1 MRKYN
6 EAIAEYNK
14 AIDIC
19 PKENVDDLAI
29 FYQNRAAAYE
39 QLKRYN
45 SAKADCTKALELNP
59 KYTKALLLRAFILEQ
74 LGDLETALKD
84 ITTACIHK
92 NFSDH
97 ASLLKAQIILEKLV
111 KQHFSKITYK
121 IFGMPTTHV
130 IEIYYIRTF
139 SKDPVLSRLE
149 HPENIPEFFK
159 KPLQALK
166 DREYRNIISL
176 CSEIIESPKFDTLP
190 PSKLEVLL
198 LRATFYFIWHHHNA
212 AIHDLE
218 IILSSEDVCDDIRI
232 NALIKRANVY
242 LEIGKIC
249 TLENVYSLAFKD
261 FELALLINPSCSDI
275 YYHRGLA
282 HKKMQELGK
291 AKRDFE
297 KAIEYNPNF
306 SMAHMQKWHTNY
318 RFALLNGNMCLFK
331 ITMRDIEKA
340 IDKYSNSFECVCCYV
355 LYAQIMFEIQQ
366 YQKADTYFVKAVEKD
381 PDYAIV
387 YLELWNCN
395 LINIETYLNKA
406 LKLDTGSV
414 TGKIMCIEILKL
426 IEIERGN
433 IEEALN
439 LSDKAFAFCH
449 TFEELLDIYSIDFIY
464 NFEKNRFALSI
475 RFLRSYSRFIGIQ
488 NAGESD
494 KHIPID
500 SDGPSKVLSPTAES
514 ETPLQRAQKYKNEG
528 NICFK
533 TKKYNE
539 AIVQYTKAIDIC
551 PKENKDELAIFYQ
564 NRAAAYE
571 QLKKYSSVK
580 ADCTKALEL
589 NPKHIK
595 ALLRRARVL
604 EQTGDLEAALK
615 DMTTVCIHKNFSDQ
629 AALLNTE
636 IILGKLVDQVEENM
650 SRENFFMLTT
660 HAIEIYYIRAFSKD
674 PVLSRLEHPENI
686 PEFFKKPLQALK
698 NKEYHNIIPLCTEI
712 IESPEFDKLP
722 SSKLEVVLLRAT
734 FNLFR
739 SNYSAAIDDFKIILS
754 REDAFDDIRVNA
766 LIKRANLHREIGISH
781 LVFEDFN
788 LAIMINPSC
797 SDIYYHRGQAYLGI
811 QKLDKAKRDFEKAVE
826 LNPNF
831 SAAHMQKWYANY
843 HFAVLNGDLNL
854 AEMTVRDVEK
864 AFDIERYSNPP
875 ECVCCYVLYAQIMS
889 KTEQYQKADTY
900 FVKAI
905 EKDPDYAIVYLLLWN
920 CNLDN
925 TVEYLNKVLKLETC
939 SNGGKLRCIEMLRTI
954 EIRRGNI
961 EEAIKLSDK
970 ALVFCRIFKE
980 LLYIYNVD
988 AIKTYLDIQN
998 QFGHVIRF
1006 LRSYSQFIDVQ
1017 NAEESDKRIPIDSD
1031 RPSKV
1036 SSSTAESETPLQ
1048 RAQKYK
1054 NEGNVYFKMKKYN
1067 EAITEYTK
1075 AIDICPKE
1083 NKDELAIFYQ
1093 NRAAAYE
1100 QLKKYSFVKADCTK
1114 ALELNPK
1121 YIKALLRRARV
1132 LEQTG
1137 DLEAALKDMTTAC
1150 IYEEFSH
1157 PISLVKIEIILKKL
1171 VKQHAYENWTSKK
1184 SFMPNKPFIE
1194 CYITSYSTDPVF
1206 SKLQCP
1212 ENIPEFFKKPLQAL
1226 EDTKYD
1232 DVIPLCTEIIESPEF
1247 NSLPSTKLEVLLLR
1261 ATFYTFLGKYEPA
1274 FKDLE
1279 CILNMECAADDVKIN
1294 ALLKTADLHLE
1305 FMNLDMAFMNFELA
1319 ISINPHC
1326 SDIYYRRG
1334 RIYMHMGELNKA
1346 KYDFE
1351 KALEYDPNFSMAC
1364 IQKCYTDYRIAM
1376 LNKDVRLVEAAVRTF
1391 EKVLEKYTNLPK
1403 CIFCYQ
1409 YYRKMMSKTH
1419 QYQKAHNYFTKI
1431 IKKHSDDTSMSLVYL
1446 QRAFL
1451 EFDWNGYSDK
1461 AVEYLK
1467 KAIELDEKCSSAY
1480 EALGIIEIK
1489 RGNIEEAIRLF
1500 DKALVYC
1507 RTFKELLNLYYLRD
1521 AAKVELYV
1529 KNQFKDKY
1537 SDFFGRYLGSRI
1549 FVLRSMEESVK
1560 GSVTIVC

>member
-1 MRKYN
+1 MS
-6 EAIAEYNK
+6 
-14 AIDIC
+14 IC
-19 PKENVDDLAI
+19 NCNCNL
-29 FYQNRAAAYE
+29 Q
-39 QLKRYN
+39 KRYN

-59 KYTKALLLRAFILEQ
+59 KYTKALLRRAFILEQ

-84 ITTACIHK
+84 ITTACIHE
-92 NFSDH
+92 NFSNH
-97 ASLLKAQIILEKLV
+97 AFLLKAQIILAKLV
-111 KQHFSKITYK
+111 KQHFSNITSK
-121 IFGMPTTHV
+121 IFMQTTHV
-130 IEIYYIRTF
+130 IEIYYIRAF
-139 SKDPVLSRLE
+139 SKDPVLFRLE

-166 DREYRNIISL
+166 DREYHNIISL

-198 LRATFYFIWHHHNA
+198 LRATFYFIWRYYNA

-218 IILSSEDVCDDIRI
+218 VILSSEDVCDDIRI

-242 LEIGKIC
+242 LKIGKMC
-249 TLENVYSLAFKD
+249 TLEMAFKD
-261 FELALLINPSCSDI
+261 FELALIINPSCSDI

-282 HKKMQELGK
+282 HKKMQQLGK

-297 KAIEYNPNF
+297 KAVEYNPNF
-306 SMAHMQKWHTNY
+306 NMAHMQKWHTNY
-318 RFALLNGNMCLFK
+318 RFALLNGNICLFK

-340 IDKYSNSFECVCCYV
+340 IDKYSNSFECACCYV
-355 LYAQIMFEIQQ
+355 LYAQIMFETQQ

-387 YLELWNCN
+387 YLHLWNCN
-395 LINIETYLNKA
+395 LINIEKYLNEA

-414 TGKIMCIEILKL
+414 TGKITCIEILKL
-426 IEIERGN
+426 IEIEQGN

-449 TFEELLDIYSIDFIY
+449 TFEELLYVYSTYTVDFTY
-464 NFEKNRFALSI
+464 NFVKNRFALII
-475 RFLRSYSRFIGIQ
+475 RFLRSYSRLIGIQ

-500 SDGPSKVLSPTAES
+500 SDEPSEVLSPTAES

-528 NICFK
+528 NIYFK

-551 PKENKDELAIFYQ
+551 PKENKDELATFYQ

-580 ADCTKALEL
+580 TDCTKALEL
-589 NPKHIK
+589 NPKYIK
-595 ALLRRARVL
+595 ALLRRARIL

-615 DMTTVCIHKNFSDQ
+615 DMTTACIHKNFSDQ
-629 AALLNTE
+629 ASLLKAE
-636 IILGKLVDQVEENM
+636 IILEKLVDQVQENM
-650 SRENFFMLTT
+650 SHENFFMLTT

-712 IESPEFDKLP
+712 IENPEFDKLP

-734 FNLFR
+734 FNLLR
-739 SNYSAAIDDFKIILS
+739 SNYDAAIDDFEIILS
-754 REDAFDDIRVNA
+754 SEDAFDDIRVNA
-766 LIKRANLHREIGISH
+766 LIKRANLHREIGFSY
-781 LVFEDFN
+781 LVFKDFN

-811 QKLDKAKRDFEKAVE
+811 QMLDKAKRDFEKAVE

-831 SAAHMQKWYANY
+831 SAAHMQKWYVNY

-875 ECVCCYVLYAQIMS
+875 ECICCYVLYAQIMS

-939 SNGGKLRCIEMLRTI
+939 SNGGKLRCIEMLRII

-980 LLYIYNVD
+980 LLYIYSVD
-988 AIKTYLDIQN
+988 AIKTYLNIQN
-998 QFGHVIRF
+998 QFGHVIHF
-1006 LRSYSQFIDVQ
+1006 LQSYSQFIDVQ
-1017 NAEESDKRIPIDSD
+1017 NAEESDKPI
-1031 RPSKV
+1031 
-1036 SSSTAESETPLQ
+1036 
-1048 RAQKYK
+1048 
-1054 NEGNVYFKMKKYN
+1054 N
-1067 EAITEYTK
+1067 
-1075 AIDICPKE
+1075 ICPKE
-1083 NKDELAIFYQ
+1083 NKELAIFYQ

-1100 QLKKYSFVKADCTK
+1100 QLKKYSSVKADCTK

-1132 LEQTG
+1132 LEQMG

-1150 IYEEFSH
+1150 IYEEFSN
-1157 PISLVKIEIILKKL
+1157 PISPVKIEIILKKL
-1171 VKQHAYENWTSKK
+1171 VKQHAYENWASKK
-1184 SFMPNKPFIE
+1184 LFMPNKPSIE

-1206 SKLQCP
+1206 SKLRCP

-1226 EDTKYD
+1226 KDTKYD

-1261 ATFYTFLGKYEPA
+1261 ATFYTLLGKYEPA

-1279 CILNMECAADDVKIN
+1279 CILNIEYAPDDVKIN
-1294 ALLKTADLHLE
+1294 ALLKTADIHLE

-1319 ISINPHC
+1319 ISINPHY

-1334 RIYMHMGELNKA
+1334 RVYMHMGELNKA

-1364 IQKCYTDYRIAM
+1364 IQKCYTDYCIAM
-1376 LNKDVRLVEAAVRTF
+1376 LNKDVRLVEAAVRAF
-1391 EKVLEKYTNLPK
+1391 EKVLEKYTNLPE
-1403 CIFCYQ
+1403 CICCYQ
-1409 YYRKMMSKTH
+1409 YYRTMMSETQ
-1419 QYQKAHNYFTKI
+1419 QYQKAHNYFIKI

-1451 EFDWNGYSDK
+1451 QFDWNDYSDK

-1467 KAIELDEKCSSAY
+1467 KAIELDEKCRSAY
-1480 EALGIIEIK
+1480 EALGFVEIK

-1521 AAKVELYV
+1521 AAKVELNV
-1529 KNQFKDKY
+1529 KNQFKDKCF
-1537 SDFFGRYLGSRI
+1537 DFLDRYLGSRI
-1549 FVLRSMEESVK
+1549 FVLRSMKESVK
-1560 GSVTIVC
+1560 GLITIVC